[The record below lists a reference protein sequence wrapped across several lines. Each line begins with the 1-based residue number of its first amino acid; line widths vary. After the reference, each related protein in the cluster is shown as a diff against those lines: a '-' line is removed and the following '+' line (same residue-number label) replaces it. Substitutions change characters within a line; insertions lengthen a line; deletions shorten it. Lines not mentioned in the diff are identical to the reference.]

1 MIKKQSEHI
10 LQKQIVALLRKN
22 GIDTVGCD
30 VMSGLM
36 FAGGDINKRYAFISH
51 QKAIGATKGQPDL
64 ILLLKDGETLLVEL
78 KNGKQGSQSLEQK
91 KFQERCME
99 IGHNYV
105 VWRKF
110 EDAVDFVNGYRAK

>member
-78 KNGKQGSQSLEQK
+78 KNGKQGSQTLEQK
-91 KFQERCME
+91 MFQERCVK

-110 EDAVDFVNGYRAK
+110 EDAVDFIKGYRNI

>member
-10 LQKQIVALLRKN
+10 LQKQIVALLRRN

-36 FAGGDINKRYAFISH
+36 FAGRDINKRYAFISH

-91 KFQERCME
+91 KFQERCIK

-105 VWRKF
+105 VWRSVQ
-110 EDAVDFVNGYRAK
+110 DAIDFIEGYKKL